1 MILAI
6 ILTAPAMGFDTVE
19 EVLEEIKT
27 NADIAQGFKKVK
39 EFDTWNKW
47 RVNNKA
53 IL

>member
-27 NADIAQGFKKVK
+27 NTDIAQGFKKVK
-39 EFDTWNKW
+39 EFDTGKSG
-47 RVNNKA
+47 VLIIKQY
-53 IL
+53 